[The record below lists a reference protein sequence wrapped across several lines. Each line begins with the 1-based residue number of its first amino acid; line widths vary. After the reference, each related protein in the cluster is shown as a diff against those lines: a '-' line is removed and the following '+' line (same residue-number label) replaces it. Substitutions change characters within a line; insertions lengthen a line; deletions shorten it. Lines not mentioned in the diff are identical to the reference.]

1 MVYYGPSKGCRRCR
15 ERRVR
20 CDQGHPACL
29 KCTKR
34 DIPCPGYKDI
44 FDNAH
49 RDETLKFRKYHSRT
63 SKADPTVAKS
73 PTRDITALSKHPELF
88 QSILPNVED
97 DALSFFFLRYS
108 QSHDHNTTYNV
119 FGILPDMYAKSTMSS
134 PLNYAT
140 RALALQVTHLH
151 RTHGAKIFVG
161 GELYAKAVSYIKEA
175 VTVPDKCR
183 SNELLLAT
191 LVLEAYDNVNT
202 TFGKREDG
210 APQSSSHLRGSIALL
225 QYRGTLNYGDEL
237 SWRLVTATRNRLI
250 QDSWHSADGLAGF
263 EAIQKIWDNEAAGK
277 PRGPAVEADTLA
289 FRLAWLRHLYRA
301 VSNGSLSRDEE
312 KISDTEQLKQ
322 IVFKASHLANDC
334 ALFKSTLPVSW
345 QPASVPASSLAIS
358 IQAASVYEHVTPT
371 IYAQL
376 SIAHSTNRQRL
387 TELGCISL
395 IGSCVANIIMRGDL
409 QQRQR
414 GPLPPPLL
422 ARAQDLMDEICASVP
437 FFTGNVTADTSNT
450 STVLVPSVA
459 QISAERKNGNC
470 TLPENIAKHTEQVMA
485 SGLYMMYFTLTAS
498 LDLVGGNKVID
509 LLGNSLRDG
518 QDEWIVGQI
527 NRLRDILPLVD
538 VPI

>member
-1 MVYYGPSKGCRRCR
+1 MVQVK
-15 ERRVR
+15 
-20 CDQGHPACL
+20 
-29 KCTKR
+29 
-34 DIPCPGYKDI
+34 
-44 FDNAH
+44 
-49 RDETLKFRKYHSRT
+49 
-63 SKADPTVAKS
+63 VAEATES

-108 QSHDHNTTYNV
+108 QSHDLNTTYNV

-151 RTHGAKIFVG
+151 RTHGAKTFVG

-210 APQSSSHLRGSIALL
+210 APHSSSHLRGSIALL

-277 PRGPAVEADTLA
+277 PRGPAVDADTLA
-289 FRLAWLRHLYRA
+289 FRLAWLRHLYRT
-301 VSNGSLSRDEE
+301 VLSNGSLSRDEQ

-345 QPASVPASSLAIS
+345 QPASVPATSLAIS

-395 IGSCVANIIMRGDL
+395 IGSCVANITMRGDL

-414 GPLPPPLL
+414 GLLPPPLL
-422 ARAQDLMDEICASVP
+422 VRAQDLMDEICASVP

-518 QDEWIVGQI
+518 QEEWIVGQV
-527 NRLRDILPLVD
+527 NRLKDILPLAD